1 MIAEVIMVIVM
12 SMSAGREIETYENER
27 YDEEVLNAGW
37 LPPGLIPRLEEI
49 VETRHTP
56 RTPPPEDV
64 DAFLQSI
71 YRNQE

>member
-1 MIAEVIMVIVM
+1 MSAEAIMVIVM
-12 SMSAGREIETYENER
+12 SMSPGREIETYEKER

-37 LPPGLIPRLEEI
+37 LPPGLVPQLEEI
-49 VETRHTP
+49 VDARPPP
-56 RTPPPEDV
+56 RMPPPEDI

>member
-1 MIAEVIMVIVM
+1 MIAEAIMVIVM

-27 YDEEVLNAGW
+27 YDDEVLNAGW
-37 LPPGLIPRLEEI
+37 LPPGLVPQLEEI
-49 VETRHTP
+49 VDARPPP
-56 RTPPPEDV
+56 RMPPPEDI